1 MKKSNLTENS
11 SSFEQYGQR
20 NNFEITGTLDDVED
34 QNLEEK
40 VIEILDKSDLNVSS
54 KDIEACH
61 RMGKSKNFSKT
72 TIVRFINRKH
82 AIKPLSIEK
91 V

>member
-1 MKKSNLTENS
+1 MTP
-11 SSFEQYGQR
+11 
-20 NNFEITGTLDDVED
+20 DDIDD

-40 VIEILDKSDLNVSS
+40 VIEILDNTDINVLS

-61 RMGKSKNFSKT
+61 PIGKLKNYSKT
-72 TIVRFINRKH
+72 TIVGFVNGKH
-82 AIKPLSIEK
+82 AKKPLSIKK